1 MNSLFCRK
9 KLYYSDGIQTFWTR
23 CSCFCFVFL
32 PAAITRCYYSLS
44 SVIRFLRPNKRK
56 LPNLTVI
63 KNKEQ
68 REGTF
73 RICARYP
80 LNQLKFK
87 DLAGESGHVVVLG
100 ERIDRCVLFCLKF
113 SKASYVDKFLIRCSA
128 FHPIQGLFYERR
140 AVKLN
145 NTIKFANTNW
155 VWWISNFSSIW
166 NICRN
171 DILKAITFEK

>member
-1 MNSLFCRK
+1 MSTKQVILLQDFLLLRGFLRRK
-9 KLYYSDGIQTFWTR
+9 TREHFATWIPYFVELYYSDGIQTFWTR

-44 SVIRFLRPNKRK
+44 SVILFLRPNKRK

-63 KNKEQ
+63 KNTEQ

-73 RICARYP
+73 RICAQYP

-87 DLAGESGHVVVLG
+87 DLAGESGHVVVLS

-128 FHPIQGLFYERR
+128 FHPIQGLF
-140 AVKLN
+140 
-145 NTIKFANTNW
+145 
-155 VWWISNFSSIW
+155 
-166 NICRN
+166 
-171 DILKAITFEK
+171 

>member
-1 MNSLFCRK
+1 MLVLSVSNVYKTGDFTARFPPPEGLLAQKNKGALCDMNSLFCRK
-9 KLYYSDGIQTFWTR
+9 KFYYSDGIQTFWTR

-63 KNKEQ
+63 KNTEQ

-113 SKASYVDKFLIRCSA
+113 SKASNVDKFLIRCSA
-128 FHPIQGLFYERR
+128 FHPIQGLF
-140 AVKLN
+140 
-145 NTIKFANTNW
+145 
-155 VWWISNFSSIW
+155 
-166 NICRN
+166 
-171 DILKAITFEK
+171 